1 MSSLITTMI
10 AIALAAILAIAG
22 LFYGGDR
29 LLGSR
34 DDASAAEILNGASQI
49 TAAVDLYRTRNS
61 GNLPVDVKE
70 LVTEGYLAGLPD
82 GDWAF
87 VDGGVERSDLTDT
100 QCAAVNKRVTSD
112 PAIPSCGA
120 VPAGFSSGCC
130 TN

>member
-1 MSSLITTMI
+1 MSPLITTLI
-10 AIALAAILAIAG
+10 AIALTAVLAIAS

-29 LLGSR
+29 LLSSR
-34 DDASAAEILNGASQI
+34 DDASAAQIINGASQI
-49 TAAVDLYRTRNS
+49 TAAIDLYRTRNA
-61 GNLPVDVKE
+61 GKLPVDVKE
-70 LVTEGYLAGLPD
+70 LVNGGYLAGLPD
-82 GDWAF
+82 GDWTF

-120 VPAGFSSGCC
+120 VPAGFSGCC